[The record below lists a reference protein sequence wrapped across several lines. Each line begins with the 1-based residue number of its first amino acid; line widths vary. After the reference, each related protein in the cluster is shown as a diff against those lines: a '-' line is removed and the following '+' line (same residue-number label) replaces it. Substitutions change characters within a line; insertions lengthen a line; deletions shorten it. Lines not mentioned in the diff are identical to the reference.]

1 MLEFNLLQ
9 KIEYLVRNNKVVLL
23 RECHSKWQETFV
35 SKLAAERTVVN
46 LADPMLRERAL
57 WQPTEFLKQY
67 DGKRMLLKNIQF
79 VPKLLDVLC
88 EEGSI
93 YHCVATMSQGY
104 YIMEEYCE
112 RAGLIIVDLPISL
125 KEKHLPFLP
134 ATEQIKAL
142 PETSIGAQEVFTE
155 IFNGSLLDEAV
166 TLQDREAFYGEYVQN
181 FLQQDIKMATPVSDE
196 MKFYRFMC
204 NVAANVGKVLNYAL
218 IGNSVD
224 ISSPTSKLWLS
235 YLEGAGIITLLPAI
249 EDESLKRVAKAPK
262 IYFTDTGLAA
272 HLLRLQNPL
281 KISTSAFADGLLENW
296 VALRLRDGY
305 LQNGVEVLLSYF
317 KDSNAKEIDLLL
329 EYNGVL
335 YPMDIRKDVEVSVKK
350 QQKKFRLVAA
360 VENSGNKKI
369 GNGCII
375 SICRQAQELDEKLWL
390 VPVGAI

>member
-9 KIEYLVRNNKVVLL
+9 KIEYLVKHNRVVLL
-23 RECHSKWQETFV
+23 RECHSKWQEGLLE
-35 SKLAAERTVVN
+35 KLAAERIVVN

-57 WQPTEFLKQY
+57 WQPAEFLKQY
-67 DGKRMLLKNIQF
+67 DGKRLLLKNIQF
-79 VPKLLDVLC
+79 APKLLDVLC
-88 EEGSI
+88 AEGSI
-93 YHCVATMSQGY
+93 YHCLAVMSQAY
-104 YIMEEYCE
+104 YIMEEYRE
-112 RAGLIIVDLPISL
+112 RTGLVIVDLPVSL
-125 KEKHLPFLP
+125 KKAHLPFLP

-142 PETSIGAQEVFTE
+142 SETSVGVQEVFTE

-181 FLQQDIKMATPVSDE
+181 FLQHDIKMATPVSDE
-196 MKFYRFMC
+196 MKFYRFLC

-218 IGNSVD
+218 LGNAVD

-249 EDESLKRVAKAPK
+249 EDDSLKRVAKAPK

-272 HLLRLQNPL
+272 YLLRLQTPL
-281 KISTSAFADGLLENW
+281 EIATSAFADGLFENW
-296 VALRLRDGY
+296 VVLRLRNGY

-317 KDSNAKEIDLLL
+317 KDSNAKEINLLL

-350 QQKKFRLVAA
+350 QQKKFRLIAA
-360 VENSGNKKI
+360 VEADGSKKI

-375 SICRQAQELDEKLWL
+375 SICREAKQLDEKLWL